1 MSHGD
6 GAGSDGDGD
15 ADSRS
20 MPPSF
25 AQTNASGS
33 AGDLGD
39 FDDNDELL
47 LKPQWAD
54 DFECSDGAWGTNTRG
69 DGEADS
75 YRPGTYTLLSAN
87 WGGSWKS
94 QLNRFISTMS
104 RLPPLASPLFARS
117 RRGCVLVFEVTLQ
130 DSSSA
135 MPKPW

>member
-1 MSHGD
+1 MSHGDGVARGD

-15 ADSRS
+15 AASRS

-54 DFECSDGAWGTNTRG
+54 DFECSDGVWGTNTRG
-69 DGEADS
+69 DGEADA
-75 YRPGTYTLLSAN
+75 YRPGTYRLLAAN
-87 WGGSWKS
+87 WGGSWNDPAE
-94 QLNRFISTMS
+94 QVHISYVCKT
-104 RLPPLASPLFARS
+104 PWQ
-117 RRGCVLVFEVTLQ
+117 VVFL
-130 DSSSA
+130 
-135 MPKPW
+135 